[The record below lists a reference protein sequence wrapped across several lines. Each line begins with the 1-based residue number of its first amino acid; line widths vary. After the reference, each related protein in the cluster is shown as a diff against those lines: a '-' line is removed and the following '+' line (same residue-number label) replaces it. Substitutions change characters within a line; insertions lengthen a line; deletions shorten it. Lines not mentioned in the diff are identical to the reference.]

1 MDSESEAER
10 KTNSD
15 EYTSSRSGRKCRKN
29 GERKV
34 LEYRGV
40 TEIRF
45 EHRQGGKQQKKRKM
59 SGSGV
64 NVNSKK
70 HVKIAK
76 EKIALYK
83 WWYEGIL

>member
-15 EYTSSRSGRKCRKN
+15 EYTSSRRGRKCQKN

-34 LEYRGV
+34 LEYPRV

-59 SGSGV
+59 SGSRV

-70 HVKIAK
+70 TRENSKRKNSNV
-76 EKIALYK
+76 
-83 WWYEGIL
+83 